1 MGKLSVAVAKTLYH
15 NLYRCRLERED
26 GTIAGI
32 IQVMPG
38 LPLPPEEMPENAPK
52 VPPFLLVIV
61 EDADITEK
69 TLIDFEDQASA
80 ALLKR
85 FATENVLPHHCQF
98 FYTSPAFVFEEKPQR
113 PAN

>member
-26 GTIAGI
+26 GTVAGVI
-32 IQVMPG
+32 KVMPG
-38 LPLPPEEMPENAPK
+38 LPLSAEDMPDGAPQ

-61 EDADITEK
+61 EDADINET
-69 TLIDFEDQASA
+69 TLIDFEEAASA

-85 FATENVLPHHCQF
+85 FAAENMVPHHCQF
-98 FYTSPAFVFEEKPQR
+98 FYPSPAFVFEERPNI